1 MTQLTARE
9 KKGHNMSRLVYADNA
24 ATTKISETS
33 LNAMMPWLKEG
44 YGNPSSVYSIGRTAR
59 RAMDTARETI
69 ANAIGALPEEMV
81 FTGTG
86 TEADNWVL
94 RTLADS
100 LKDKGRHIITSAIEH
115 PAVGNTLDDLAK
127 QGFEITTLPVDE
139 FGQIAVEDVKNA
151 LREDTIFISIMF
163 ANNEIGTILP
173 IAEIGALARERGILF
188 HTDAVQ
194 AVGHVPIDVHAMN
207 IDLLVMSAHKFRGPK
222 GVGALF
228 VRKGVKLPS
237 FLTGGAQE
245 KGRRAGT
252 ENVAGIVGMAAAL
265 DDAVRHMDKT
275 STHVK
280 ALRDKLIKGMLQ
292 IPEVT
297 LTGHPTNRLAGN
309 ASFAISCIEGEALIL
324 MMDATGICASS
335 GSACS
340 SGALDPSHVLMA
352 IGLSHEAAHGSVRL
366 SLGEENTEDDIDY
379 ILEKLPPI
387 IEKLRAMSPLWE
399 G

>member
-1 MTQLTARE
+1 MKQAIATE
-9 KKGHNMSRLVYADNA
+9 EKGHNMSRLVYADNA

-44 YGNPSSVYSIGRTAR
+44 YGNPSSVYSIGRTSR

-69 ANAIGALPEEMV
+69 ANCIGALPEEIV

-94 RTLADS
+94 RTLADN
-100 LKDKGRHIITSAIEH
+100 LKDKGRHIISSSIEH
-115 PAVGNTLDDLAK
+115 PAVGNTLEALEK
-127 QGFEITTLPVDE
+127 QGFEITLLPVDE
-139 FGQIAVEDVKNA
+139 FGQVSIEDVKNA
-151 LREDTIFISIMF
+151 LRDDTILISIMF

-173 IAEIGALARERGILF
+173 IAEIGALARERDILF

-194 AVGHVPIDVHAMN
+194 AVGHVPIDVHAMQ
-207 IDLLVMSAHKFRGPK
+207 IDLLVLSAHKFHGPK

-228 VRKGVKLPS
+228 IRKGVKLPS
-237 FLTGGAQE
+237 LLTGGAQE

-265 DDAVRHMDKT
+265 DEAVRHMEK
-275 STHVK
+275 STAHVK
-280 ALRDKLIKGMLQ
+280 ALRDKLIAGMLE

-297 LTGHPTNRLAGN
+297 LTGHPTDRLPGN

-324 MMDATGICASS
+324 MMDAVGICASS

-366 SLGEENTEDDIDY
+366 SLGEENTEEDVDY